1 MDDKGPRSVIP
12 KSGGVFKELA
22 TRLKLIARLMADRRV
37 HPLVKLL
44 PVGAVAYWLIPDLA
58 PGPID
63 DALLMWLGAYLFVEL
78 CPPEVVREHMHALT
92 SIIDGEWREVEP
104 GDTPRIDPP
113 PES

>member
-1 MDDKGPRSVIP
+1 
-12 KSGGVFKELA
+12 
-22 TRLKLIARLMADRRV
+22 MADRRV

-92 SIIDGEWREVEP
+92 SIIDGEWHEVAPE
-104 GDTPRIDPP
+104 DTPRIDPP